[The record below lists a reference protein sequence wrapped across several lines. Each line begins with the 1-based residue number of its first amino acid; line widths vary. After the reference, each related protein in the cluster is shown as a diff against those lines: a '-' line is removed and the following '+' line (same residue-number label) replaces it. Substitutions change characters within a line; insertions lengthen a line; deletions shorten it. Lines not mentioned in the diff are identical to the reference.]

1 MLIARR
7 AARRAAGWAALAIAA
22 ACASVPPIDR
32 YLLETQPASV
42 RLQGGHGVLSRDQA
56 GRILADLKRRS
67 PDTGILDRH
76 MAIEE
81 QLAGTPLSV
90 GNRATL
96 LEDGPATYAA
106 MLAAIRGARSSI
118 HMEMY
123 IFEGGDIGREF
134 AQALAA
140 RRKAGVHVR
149 LIYDAVGS
157 IDTPKEFFADL
168 ESRGVEVAAFNPV
181 SAAKLLEKGAALDHR
196 DHRKLVIVDGRI
208 AFLGGINISKVYGS
222 RPRGPAG
229 STPSGAGAPRDAH
242 ASVKDRPW
250 RDTQVRLEGPVVAQL
265 QRLFVAQWAAV
276 RKEPPLG
283 DAALFPPLPAVGN
296 EAVRAV
302 AETPDDAVDAAYVA
316 LISAIENAETRVL
329 ITNAYFV
336 PARELLEALERAA
349 RRGVD
354 VELMLP
360 GESDNWLVLAAGHSY
375 YEDLLEAGVK
385 IHERENRLLHA
396 KTATIDGVWS
406 TVGSTN
412 LDWRSLVHNDELNA
426 VILSPDFA
434 ARMGAMFDRDLA
446 HCKTITRASW
456 ASRPLGER
464 VKEQAARAWAHF
476 L

>member
-1 MLIARR
+1 MFISTR
-7 AARRAAGWAALAIAA
+7 AARRAAGLVAVAIIA

-32 YLLETQPASV
+32 YLLKTQPTPV
-42 RLQGGHGVLSRDQA
+42 RVQA
-56 GRILADLKRRS
+56 GGGILSHAQAAQVLADLKRRS
-67 PDTGILDRH
+67 PETAILDRH
-76 MAIEE
+76 MAIE
-81 QLAGTPLSV
+81 QKLAGTPLSI

-123 IFEGGDIGREF
+123 IFEGGDVGREF
-134 AQALAA
+134 AQALVA

-157 IDTPKEFFADL
+157 IDTPKEFFKEL
-168 ESRGVEVAAFNPV
+168 ERDGVEVAAFNPLTP
-181 SAAKLLEKGAALDHR
+181 AKLLEKGAALDHR
-196 DHRKLVIVDGRI
+196 DHRKLVIVDGRV
-208 AFLGGINISKVYGS
+208 AFVGGINISKVYGS

-229 STPSGAGAPRDAH
+229 STPSGGSSGDAKE
-242 ASVKDRPW
+242 AVKDRPW

-265 QRLFVAQWAAV
+265 QRLFVEQWARV
-276 RKEPPLG
+276 RKEPRLEE
-283 DAALFPPLPAVGN
+283 AALFPHLQSVGN
-296 EAVRAV
+296 EVVRAV

-316 LISAIENAETRVL
+316 LISAIESAETRVL

-336 PARELLEALERAA
+336 PAPELLAALEGAA

-360 GESDNWLVLAAGHSY
+360 GHSDNWLVLNAGRSY

-385 IHERENRLLHA
+385 IREREDRLLHA

-434 ARMGAMFDRDLA
+434 ARMQAMFERDSA
-446 HCKTITRASW
+446 HSRAVTRESW
-456 ASRPLGER
+456 AARPLTDR
-464 VKEQAARAWAHF
+464 VKETAARIWARF